1 MAVQLNSYGSV
12 AEVEALTRRYTASGT
27 YSSTTN
33 PTLAQVEQFVDRVS
47 GIANVVLAEQGFSI
61 PVTQA
66 DAALAIAD
74 FVVAQAALL
83 VEAANGHGLYAP
95 GSQSVRG
102 TTPMRLVIREAEAFL
117 AEHAEGL
124 ELLGA
129 TRTRALTHGLECRDT
144 DDSGAAIEPW
154 FTREM
159 LGS

>member
-1 MAVQLNSYGSV
+1 MGIRPNSYGSV
-12 AEVEALTRRYTASGT
+12 AEVEALTKRYTSSGSYGT
-27 YSSTTN
+27 TTN
-33 PTLAQVEQFVDRVS
+33 PTLAQVEQFLDRVS

-74 FVVAQAALL
+74 FVVGQAALL

-102 TTPMRLVIREAEAFL
+102 TTPMRLVIREAEAFFE
-117 AEHAEGL
+117 AHAVGL

-129 TRTRALTHGLECRDT
+129 TRSRRLTDGLACRET
-144 DDSGAAIEPW
+144 DGSGAVIEPW
-154 FTREM
+154 FKREM
-159 LGS
+159 LE